1 MSHWEVSGLVGGLIS
16 IFFGIAV
23 IAWPRVVAYLV
34 GGYFILVG
42 VLAVVASVTAK

>member
-16 IFFGIAV
+16 IFAGIAV
-23 IAWPRVVAYLV
+23 IVWPRIIAYLV

-42 VLAVVASVTAK
+42 ALAVITALTAK